1 MKKVIAVVIVLGLIA
16 AGWFAFSRFRTQ
28 QQAAAI
34 SDLQTVSVE
43 LGDLIS
49 GVGATGTV
57 RANQTAILN
66 WQNSGSVSKVFV
78 EAGAQVSNDEVLA
91 QLEETSLPQNVI
103 LAGVELVSAQNDLAD
118 LLEPASQLSLR
129 QAEQA
134 IAKAEQNVRDLER
147 YVANLNS
154 PGAQTDIDSARA
166 TVVLAENKLDQARQN
181 FEPYANKPDNNLMR
195 ANLLGV
201 LSRAQKEYDAAVQ
214 RLNYLLGTANAVD
227 LAAAKADLA
236 LVKAQLD
243 DAQEQYERLLKGPEA
258 DDIQAAEAR
267 VAAAQATVNQ
277 KHIAAPFAGTITEVQ
292 VKPGDQVAP
301 GVVAFRLD
309 DLSRL
314 LVDVEVSEVD
324 INQIDIGQE
333 VTLTFDAISAKE
345 YHGTVSQ
352 VAYVG
357 TPVQGVVDFIV
368 IVELTDTDKDVK
380 AGMTAAV
387 NIAIKQ
393 LQDVLLVPN
402 RAVRIKDGQRV
413 VYILRNDVPTPVDI
427 SLGASSESFSEVL
440 AGDLKEGDQVV
451 LNPPLEFEQNSPPP
465 FVGR

>member
-16 AGWFAFSRFRTQ
+16 AGWFALSRFRAQ
-28 QQAAAI
+28 QRAAAI
-34 SDLQTVSVE
+34 SDLQTVPVE
-43 LGDLIS
+43 RGDLVA

-66 WQNSGSVSKVFV
+66 WQTSGSVSDVFV
-78 EAGAQVSNDEVLA
+78 EVGAQVSNDEILA
-91 QLEETSLPQNVI
+91 ELEETSLPQNVI
-103 LAGVELVSAQNDLAD
+103 LAGVELVNAQNDLAD
-118 LLEPASQLSLR
+118 LLEPASELSLR
-129 QAEQA
+129 QTEQA

-147 YVANLNS
+147 YVANLSS
-154 PGAQTDIDSARA
+154 PGTQPDIDSARA
-166 TVVLAENKLDQARQN
+166 TVVLAENKLEQARQS
-181 FEPYANKPDNNLMR
+181 FEPFANKPDNNLVR
-195 ANLLGV
+195 ATLQSALA
-201 LSRAQKEYDAAVQ
+201 RAQKEYDAAVQ
-214 RLNYLLGTANAVD
+214 RLNNLLGTANAVD
-227 LAAAKADLA
+227 LAATKADLA
-236 LVKAQLD
+236 LAKAQLE

-314 LVDVEVSEVD
+314 FVDVEASEVD

-333 VTLTFDAISAKE
+333 VILTFDAILGKE
-345 YHGTVSQ
+345 YHGFVSQ
-352 VAYVG
+352 VAFVG
-357 TPVQGVVDFIV
+357 IPVQGVVDFIV
-368 IVELTDTDKDVK
+368 TVELTDTDKDVK

-402 RAVRIKDGQRV
+402 RAVRIKEGQRV
-413 VYILRNDVPTPVDI
+413 VYILRNGVPTPVDI
-427 SLGASSESFSEVL
+427 SLGASSETFSEVL
-440 AGDLKEGDQVV
+440 EGDLQEGDQVV
-451 LNPPLEFEQNSPPP
+451 LNPPLEFEQNGPPP